1 MTQKYPVKQEME
13 EDYNNDDDDD
23 EFLLSGGY
31 NGPERSY
38 PKKTFNDGLE
48 RPRNVLREITE
59 IPRYLD
65 YTVFSKNQLRLAE
78 KIFKTKVYKDNES
91 YIRSQNF
98 FIKLNKP
105 GYWHKTN
112 ISVLFDNINT
122 VFDIESEVINQLK
135 EDDAK
140 LFNLGAAKNIETIIQ
155 RFKDDFFNLGNA
167 TDLTEGDYI
176 KYLKKLTEYDY
187 CVTKLFNLSSVGES
201 IKFADIA
208 ALGVVLS
215 LYNKIVSILSY
226 VNPYVMV
233 QKDSGVNTM
242 TPPSFKG
249 SNLDNLYKGMRDNLV
264 ANLNDENLAT
274 NLTAGEKKKRKV
286 NAFQSNQKKLPDSYK
301 KNPLIRLIQYP
312 LYSLNILLPATIAP
326 VFFMKLN
333 ITARQSFKEI
343 TKVMA
348 TTRVLGRYL
357 KINNSSFYSKI
368 IWLKDPN
375 DNDRLSVKIK
385 ITKEKI
391 DLIVY
396 NAGESNITYYKDL
409 IYYVENHVF
418 CYGDIDPSGTY
429 THRKLMASTSGVDA
443 NAKAE
448 AVKAIITLKDKS
460 DPINSDL
467 IAEKNI
473 YRKITTN

>member
-1 MTQKYPVKQEME
+1 MAQQRVKME
-13 EDYNNDDDDD
+13 EEENNK
-23 EFLLSGGY
+23 EYLLSGGY
-31 NGPERSY
+31 EGPNRDY
-38 PKKTFNDGLE
+38 PKKTFKDGVE
-48 RPRNVLREITE
+48 KPTNVLREITE

-78 KIFKTKVYKDNES
+78 KIFKTQTYINNET
-91 YIRSQNF
+91 YIRSKNF

-122 VFDIESEVINQLK
+122 VFDIESDVINQLK
-135 EDDAK
+135 TDDTK
-140 LFNLGAAKNIETIIQ
+140 LFNLPAAKNIESIIT
-155 RFKDDFFNLGNA
+155 RFKNDFFNLANIA
-167 TDLTEGDYI
+167 NYDGDYI
-176 KYLKKLTEYDY
+176 KYLKELTNYKY
-187 CVTKLFNLSSVGES
+187 CITKLFDLSSEIAS
-201 IKFADIA
+201 IDFADIA
-208 ALGVVLS
+208 ALGVVLA

-242 TPPSFKG
+242 SPPSFKG
-249 SNLDNLYKGMRDNLV
+249 SNLDNLYKGMRDNLE
-264 ANLNDENLAT
+264 ANLDGENLSDT
-274 NLTAGEKKKRKV
+274 FTVGEKKNRKV
-286 NAFQSNQKKLPDSYK
+286 NAFKSGEKKLPDSYR

-312 LYSLNILLPATIAP
+312 LYSLNILLPSTIAP
-326 VFFMKLN
+326 VFLMKID
-333 ITARQSFKEI
+333 ITSRQSFKEI

-357 KINNSSFYSKI
+357 KINNSSFYSKV
-368 IWLKDPN
+368 IWLESNN
-375 DNDRLSVKIK
+375 DTKKLSVKIK

-396 NAGESNITYYKDL
+396 RAGESNIKYYKDL

-418 CYGDIDPSGTY
+418 CYGTLANTGSY
-429 THRKLMASTSGVDA
+429 NHKKLLGSTDGVDA
-443 NAKAE
+443 AAKAE

-460 DPINSDL
+460 DPIDTDL
-467 IAEKNI
+467 IAEKNT
-473 YRKITTN
+473 YRNINLV

>member
-1 MTQKYPVKQEME
+1 MAQQRVKME
-13 EDYNNDDDDD
+13 EEENKKEY
-23 EFLLSGGY
+23 LLSGGY
-31 NGPERSY
+31 EGPDRDY
-38 PKKTFNDGLE
+38 PKKTFKDGVE
-48 RPRNVLREITE
+48 KPTNVLREITE

-78 KIFKTKVYKDNES
+78 KIFNTQTYINNES
-91 YIRSQNF
+91 YIRSKNF

-122 VFDIESEVINQLK
+122 VFDIETDVINQLK
-135 EDDAK
+135 TDDTK
-140 LFNLGAAKNIETIIQ
+140 LFNLPAAKNIESIIT
-155 RFKDDFFNLGNA
+155 RFKNDFFNLANIA
-167 TDLTEGDYI
+167 NYDGDYI
-176 KYLKKLTEYDY
+176 KYLKELTNYKY
-187 CVTKLFNLSSVGES
+187 CITKLFDLSSEATP
-201 IKFADIA
+201 IDFADIA
-208 ALGVVLS
+208 ALGVVLA

-242 TPPSFKG
+242 SPPSFKG
-249 SNLDNLYKGMRDNLV
+249 SNLDNLYKGMRDNLE
-264 ANLNDENLAT
+264 ANLDGENLSDRFT
-274 NLTAGEKKKRKV
+274 VGEKKNRKV
-286 NAFQSNQKKLPDSYK
+286 NAFKSGEKKLPDSYR

-312 LYSLNILLPATIAP
+312 LYSLNILLPSTIAP
-326 VFFMKLN
+326 VFFMKID
-333 ITARQSFKEI
+333 ITSNQSFKEI

-357 KINNSSFYSKI
+357 KINNSSFYSKV
-368 IWLKDPN
+368 IWLESNN
-375 DNDRLSVKIK
+375 DTKKLSVKIK

-396 NAGESNITYYKDL
+396 RAGESNIKYYKDL

-418 CYGDIDPSGTY
+418 CYGTLANTGSY
-429 THRKLMASTSGVDA
+429 NHRKLLGSTDGVDA
-443 NAKAE
+443 AAKAE

-460 DPINSDL
+460 DPINTDL
-467 IAEKNI
+467 IAEKNT
-473 YRKITTN
+473 YRNINLN

>member
-1 MTQKYPVKQEME
+1 MAQQKVKMEQEE
-13 EDYNNDDDDD
+13 NNK
-23 EFLLSGGY
+23 EYLLSGGY
-31 NGPERSY
+31 EGPDRDY
-38 PKKTFNDGLE
+38 PKKTFKDGVE
-48 RPRNVLREITE
+48 KPTNVLREITE

-78 KIFKTKVYKDNES
+78 KIFKTQTYIANET
-91 YIRSQNF
+91 YIRSKNF

-122 VFDIESEVINQLK
+122 VFDIESDVINQLK
-135 EDDAK
+135 TDDTK
-140 LFNLGAAKNIETIIQ
+140 LFNLPAAKNIESIIT
-155 RFKDDFFNLGNA
+155 RFKNDFFNLANIA
-167 TDLTEGDYI
+167 NYDGDYI
-176 KYLKKLTEYDY
+176 KYLKELTSYKY
-187 CVTKLFNLSSVGES
+187 CITKLFDLSSEATP
-201 IKFADIA
+201 IDFADIA
-208 ALGVVLS
+208 ALGVVLA

-242 TPPSFKG
+242 SPPSFKG
-249 SNLDNLYKGMRDNLV
+249 SNLDNLYKGMRDNLE
-264 ANLNDENLAT
+264 ANLDGENLSDT
-274 NLTAGEKKKRKV
+274 FTVGEKKNRKV
-286 NAFQSNQKKLPDSYK
+286 NAFKSGEKKLPDSYR

-312 LYSLNILLPATIAP
+312 LYSLNILLPSTIAP
-326 VFFMKLN
+326 VFFMKID
-333 ITARQSFKEI
+333 ITSRQSFKEI

-357 KINNSSFYSKI
+357 KINNSSFYSKV
-368 IWLKDPN
+368 IWLESTN
-375 DNDRLSVKIK
+375 DTKKLSVKIK

-396 NAGESNITYYKDL
+396 RAGESNIKYYKDL

-418 CYGDIDPSGTY
+418 CYGTLANTGSY
-429 THRKLMASTSGVDA
+429 NHRKLLGSTDGVDA
-443 NAKAE
+443 AAKAE

-460 DPINSDL
+460 DPIDTDL
-467 IAEKNI
+467 IAEKNT
-473 YRKITTN
+473 YRNITTN

>member
-1 MTQKYPVKQEME
+1 MAQQQVKMEQEE
-13 EDYNNDDDDD
+13 NNK
-23 EFLLSGGY
+23 EYLLSGGY
-31 NGPERSY
+31 EGPDRDY
-38 PKKTFNDGLE
+38 PKKTFKDGVE
-48 RPRNVLREITE
+48 KPTNVLREITE

-78 KIFKTKVYKDNES
+78 KIFKTQTYINNET
-91 YIRSQNF
+91 YIRSKNF

-122 VFDIESEVINQLK
+122 VFDIESDVINQLK
-135 EDDAK
+135 TDDTK
-140 LFNLGAAKNIETIIQ
+140 LFNLPAAKNIESIIT
-155 RFKDDFFNLGNA
+155 RFKNDFFNLANIA
-167 TDLTEGDYI
+167 NYDGDYI
-176 KYLKKLTEYDY
+176 KYLKELTSYKY
-187 CVTKLFNLSSVGES
+187 CITKLFDLSSET
-201 IKFADIA
+201 IPIDFADIA
-208 ALGVVLS
+208 ALGVVLA

-242 TPPSFKG
+242 SPPSFKG
-249 SNLDNLYKGMRDNLV
+249 SNLNNLYKGMRDNLE
-264 ANLNDENLAT
+264 ANLDSENLSET
-274 NLTAGEKKKRKV
+274 FTVGEKKNRKV
-286 NAFQSNQKKLPDSYK
+286 NAFKSGEKKLPDSYR

-312 LYSLNILLPATIAP
+312 LYSLNILLPSTIAP
-326 VFFMKLN
+326 VFFMKID
-333 ITARQSFKEI
+333 ITSRQSFKEI

-357 KINNSSFYSKI
+357 KINNSSFYSKV
-368 IWLKDPN
+368 IWLESTN
-375 DNDRLSVKIK
+375 DTKKLSVKIK

-396 NAGESNITYYKDL
+396 RAGESNIKYYKDL

-418 CYGDIDPSGTY
+418 CYGTLAY
-429 THRKLMASTSGVDA
+429 TGSYNHRKLLGSTDGVDA
-443 NAKAE
+443 TAKAE

-460 DPINSDL
+460 DPIDTDL
-467 IAEKNI
+467 IAEKNT
-473 YRKITTN
+473 YRNIVTN

>member
-1 MTQKYPVKQEME
+1 MTQRKIKME
-13 EDYNNDDDDD
+13 EEENDKDY
-23 EFLLSGGY
+23 LLSGGY
-31 NGPERSY
+31 EGPDRDY
-38 PKKTFNDGLE
+38 PKQTFKDGIE
-48 RPRNVLREITE
+48 RPTNVLREITE

-78 KIFKTKVYKDNES
+78 KIFKTQSYNNNEN
-91 YIRSQNF
+91 YIRSKNF

-122 VFDIESEVINQLK
+122 VFDIELEVINQLK
-135 EDDAK
+135 TDDGK
-140 LFNLGAAKNIETIIQ
+140 LFNLPAAKNIDSIIT
-155 RFKDDFFNLGNA
+155 RFKNDFFNLANIA
-167 TDLTEGDYI
+167 NYEGDYI
-176 KYLKKLTEYDY
+176 KYLKELTSYNY
-187 CVTKLFNLSSVGES
+187 CVTKLFNLSSYAAP
-201 IKFADIA
+201 IDFADIA
-208 ALGVVLS
+208 ALGVVLA

-242 TPPSFKG
+242 SPPSFKG
-249 SNLDNLYKGMRDNLV
+249 SNLNNLYKGMRDNLV
-264 ANLNDENLAT
+264 ANLDNENLSDKF
-274 NLTAGEKKKRKV
+274 TAENKKKRKV
-286 NAFQSNQKKLPDSYK
+286 NAFKTGDKKLPDSYR

-312 LYSLNILLPATIAP
+312 LYSLNILLPSTIAP
-326 VFFMKLN
+326 VFFMKIDVTSN
-333 ITARQSFKEI
+333 QSFKEI

-357 KINNSSFYSKI
+357 KINNSSFYSKV
-368 IWLKDPN
+368 IWLESTDDSKK
-375 DNDRLSVKIK
+375 LSVKIR

-396 NAGESNITYYKDL
+396 RTGESNIKYYKDL

-418 CYGDIDPSGTY
+418 CYGNLANTGIY
-429 THRKLMASTSGVDA
+429 THRKLLGSTSGIDA

-448 AVKAIITLKDKS
+448 AEKAIITLKDKS
-460 DPINSDL
+460 DPVDSDL
-467 IAEKNI
+467 IAEKNT
-473 YRKITTN
+473 YRNISLN

>member
-1 MTQKYPVKQEME
+1 MTQQKVKMEQEE
-13 EDYNNDDDDD
+13 NDKDY
-23 EFLLSGGY
+23 LLSGGY
-31 NGPERSY
+31 EGPDRDY
-38 PKKTFNDGLE
+38 PKQTFKDGIE
-48 RPRNVLREITE
+48 RPTNVLREITE

-78 KIFKTKVYKDNES
+78 KIFKTQTYNSNEN
-91 YIRSQNF
+91 YIRSKNF

-122 VFDIESEVINQLK
+122 VFDIELEVINQLK
-135 EDDAK
+135 TDDGK
-140 LFNLGAAKNIETIIQ
+140 LFNLPAAKNIDSIIT
-155 RFKDDFFNLGNA
+155 RFKNDFFNLANIA
-167 TDLTEGDYI
+167 NYEGDYI
-176 KYLKKLTEYDY
+176 KYLKKLTDYDY
-187 CVTKLFNLSSVGES
+187 CVTKLFNLSSS
-201 IKFADIA
+201 ASPIDFADIA
-208 ALGVVLS
+208 ALGVVLA

-242 TPPSFKG
+242 SPPSFKG

-264 ANLNDENLAT
+264 ANLDNENLGE
-274 NLTAGEKKKRKV
+274 NFTAEDKKKRKV
-286 NAFQSNQKKLPDSYK
+286 NAFKTGDKKLPDSYR

-312 LYSLNILLPATIAP
+312 LYSLNILLPSTIAP
-326 VFFMKLN
+326 VFFMK
-333 ITARQSFKEI
+333 IDVTSRQSFKEI

-357 KINNSSFYSKI
+357 KINNSSFYSKV
-368 IWLKDPN
+368 IWLESTDDTKK
-375 DNDRLSVKIK
+375 LSVKIR

-396 NAGESNITYYKDL
+396 RVGESNIKYYKDL

-418 CYGDIDPSGTY
+418 CYGNLANTGSY
-429 THRKLMASTSGVDA
+429 THRKLLGSTTGVDS

-448 AVKAIITLKDKS
+448 AEKAIITLKDKS
-460 DPINSDL
+460 DPVNSDL
-467 IAEKNI
+467 IADKNT
-473 YRKITTN
+473 YRNISLN

>member
-1 MTQKYPVKQEME
+1 MAQQKVKMEQEE
-13 EDYNNDDDDD
+13 NNK
-23 EFLLSGGY
+23 EYLLSGGY
-31 NGPERSY
+31 EGPDRDY
-38 PKKTFNDGLE
+38 PKKTFKDGVDK
-48 RPRNVLREITE
+48 PTNVLREITE

-78 KIFKTKVYKDNES
+78 KIFKTQTYIANET
-91 YIRSQNF
+91 YIRSKNF

-122 VFDIESEVINQLK
+122 VFDIESDVINQLK
-135 EDDAK
+135 TDDTK
-140 LFNLGAAKNIETIIQ
+140 LFNLPAAKNIESIIT
-155 RFKDDFFNLGNA
+155 RFKNDFFNLANIA
-167 TDLTEGDYI
+167 NYDGDYI
-176 KYLKKLTEYDY
+176 KYLKELTNYKY
-187 CVTKLFNLSSVGES
+187 CITKLFDLSSDT
-201 IKFADIA
+201 IPIDFADIA
-208 ALGVVLS
+208 ALGVVLA

-242 TPPSFKG
+242 SPPSFKG
-249 SNLDNLYKGMRDNLV
+249 SNLDNLYKGMRDNLE
-264 ANLNDENLAT
+264 ANLDGENLSET
-274 NLTAGEKKKRKV
+274 FTVGEKKNRKV
-286 NAFQSNQKKLPDSYK
+286 NAFKSGDKKLPDSYR

-312 LYSLNILLPATIAP
+312 LYSLNILLPSTIAP
-326 VFFMKLN
+326 VFFMK
-333 ITARQSFKEI
+333 IDIGSRQSFKEI

-357 KINNSSFYSKI
+357 KINNSSFYSKV
-368 IWLKDPN
+368 IWLESTN
-375 DNDRLSVKIK
+375 DTKKLSVKIK

-396 NAGESNITYYKDL
+396 RAGESNIKYYKDL

-418 CYGDIDPSGTY
+418 CYGTLANTGSY
-429 THRKLMASTSGVDA
+429 NHRKLLGSTDGVDA
-443 NAKAE
+443 AAKAE

-460 DPINSDL
+460 DPIDTDL
-467 IAEKNI
+467 IAEKNT
-473 YRKITTN
+473 YRNITTN

>member
-1 MTQKYPVKQEME
+1 MTQQKVKME
-13 EDYNNDDDDD
+13 EEENNNKDY
-23 EFLLSGGY
+23 LLSGGY
-31 NGPERSY
+31 EGPARDY
-38 PKKTFNDGLE
+38 PKKTFTDGAD
-48 RPRNVLREITE
+48 RPTNVLREITE

-78 KIFKTKVYKDNES
+78 KIFKTQTYINNET
-91 YIRSQNF
+91 YIRSKNF

-122 VFDIESEVINQLK
+122 VFDIESDVINQLK
-135 EDDAK
+135 TDDTK
-140 LFNLGAAKNIETIIQ
+140 LFNLPAAKNIESIIT
-155 RFKDDFFNLGNA
+155 RFKNDFFNLANIA
-167 TDLTEGDYI
+167 NYDGDYI
-176 KYLKKLTEYDY
+176 KYLKELTSYKY
-187 CVTKLFNLSSVGES
+187 CITKLFDLSSEVAP
-201 IKFADIA
+201 IDFADIA
-208 ALGVVLS
+208 ALGVVLA

-242 TPPSFKG
+242 SPPSFKG
-249 SNLDNLYKGMRDNLV
+249 SNLDNLYKGMRDNLE
-264 ANLNDENLAT
+264 ANLDGENLSDKFT
-274 NLTAGEKKKRKV
+274 VGEKKNRKV
-286 NAFQSNQKKLPDSYK
+286 NAFKSNEKKLPDSYK

-312 LYSLNILLPATIAP
+312 LYSLNILLPSTIAP
-326 VFFMKLN
+326 VFFMKID
-333 ITARQSFKEI
+333 ITSNKSFKEI

-357 KINNSSFYSKI
+357 KINNSSFYSKV
-368 IWLKDPN
+368 IWLESTN
-375 DNDRLSVKIK
+375 DTKKLSVKIK

-396 NAGESNITYYKDL
+396 RAGESNIKYYKDL

-418 CYGDIDPSGTY
+418 CYGTLDNTGSY
-429 THRKLMASTSGVDA
+429 NYRKLLGSTDGVDA
-443 NAKAE
+443 AAKAE

-460 DPINSDL
+460 DPIDTDL
-467 IAEKNI
+467 IAEKNT
-473 YRKITTN
+473 YRNINLN

>member
-1 MTQKYPVKQEME
+1 MTQRKIKPEME
-13 EDYNNDDDDD
+13 EEENNNKDY
-23 EFLLSGGY
+23 LLSGGY
-31 NGPERSY
+31 EGPDRHY
-38 PKKTFNDGLE
+38 PKQTFKDGKE
-48 RPRNVLREITE
+48 KPTNVLREITE

-78 KIFKTKVYKDNES
+78 KIFKTNTYNNSET
-91 YIRSQNF
+91 YIRSPNF

-122 VFDIESEVINQLK
+122 VFDIELEVIGQLK
-135 EDDAK
+135 TDDEK
-140 LFNLGAAKNIETIIQ
+140 LFNLSAAKNIDSIIT
-155 RFKDDFFNLGNA
+155 RFKNDFFNLANVA
-167 TDLTEGDYI
+167 NYEGDYI
-176 KYLKKLTEYDY
+176 AYLKKLTDYDY
-187 CVTKLFNLSSVGES
+187 CITKLFNLPSSAS
-201 IKFADIA
+201 QIDFADIA
-208 ALGVVLS
+208 ALGVVLA

-242 TPPSFKG
+242 SPPSFKG
-249 SNLDNLYKGMRDNLV
+249 SNLGNLYKGMRDNLV
-264 ANLNDENLAT
+264 ANLNEGNLSD
-274 NLTAGEKKKRKV
+274 NISAGEKKKRKV
-286 NAFQSNQKKLPDSYK
+286 NAFKSGDKKLPDSYR

-312 LYSLNILLPATIAP
+312 LYSLNILLPSTIAP
-326 VFFMKLN
+326 VFFMKIDVTSN
-333 ITARQSFKEI
+333 QSFKEI

-368 IWLKDPN
+368 IWLESTDDKQK
-375 DNDRLSVKIK
+375 LSVKIR

-396 NAGESNITYYKDL
+396 RVGESNIKYYKDL

-418 CYGDIDPSGTY
+418 CYGTLANTGSY
-429 THRKLMASTSGVDA
+429 THRKLLGSTSGVDTA
-443 NAKAE
+443 AKAE
-448 AVKAIITLKDKS
+448 AEKAIITLKDKS
-460 DPINSDL
+460 DIVDSDL
-467 IAEKNI
+467 IAEKNTYKNI
-473 YRKITTN
+473 SLN

>member
-1 MTQKYPVKQEME
+1 MAQQKVKMEQEE
-13 EDYNNDDDDD
+13 NNK
-23 EFLLSGGY
+23 EYLLSGGY
-31 NGPERSY
+31 EGPDRDY
-38 PKKTFNDGLE
+38 PKKTFKDGVE
-48 RPRNVLREITE
+48 KPTNVLREITE

-78 KIFKTKVYKDNES
+78 KIFKTQTYIANET
-91 YIRSQNF
+91 YIRSKNF

-122 VFDIESEVINQLK
+122 VFDIESDVINQLK
-135 EDDAK
+135 TDDTK
-140 LFNLGAAKNIETIIQ
+140 LFNLPAAKNIESIIT
-155 RFKDDFFNLGNA
+155 RFKNDFFNLANIA
-167 TDLTEGDYI
+167 NYEGDYI
-176 KYLKKLTEYDY
+176 KYLKELTSYNY
-187 CVTKLFNLSSVGES
+187 CITKLFDLSSETNP
-201 IKFADIA
+201 IDFADIA
-208 ALGVVLS
+208 ALGVVLA

-242 TPPSFKG
+242 SPPSFKG
-249 SNLDNLYKGMRDNLV
+249 SNLDNLYKGMRDNLE
-264 ANLNDENLAT
+264 ANLDGENLSET
-274 NLTAGEKKKRKV
+274 FTVGEKKNRKV
-286 NAFQSNQKKLPDSYK
+286 NAFKSGDKKLPDSYR

-312 LYSLNILLPATIAP
+312 LYSLNILLPSTIAP
-326 VFFMKLN
+326 VFFMKID
-333 ITARQSFKEI
+333 ITSRQSFKEI

-357 KINNSSFYSKI
+357 KINNSSFYSKV
-368 IWLKDPN
+368 IWLESTN
-375 DNDRLSVKIK
+375 DTKKLSVKIK

-396 NAGESNITYYKDL
+396 RAGESNIKYYKDL

-418 CYGDIDPSGTY
+418 CYGTLANTGSY
-429 THRKLMASTSGVDA
+429 NHRKLLGSTDGVDA
-443 NAKAE
+443 AAKAE

-460 DPINSDL
+460 DPIDTDL
-467 IAEKNI
+467 IAEKNT
-473 YRKITTN
+473 YRNITTN

>member
-1 MTQKYPVKQEME
+1 MSQQEDEDRKFEYDE
-13 EDYNNDDDDD
+13 EEVNDND
-23 EFLLSGGY
+23 FILSGGY
-31 NGPERSY
+31 QGPTRNY
-38 PKKTFNDGLE
+38 PKKTFNDGLDS
-48 RPRNVLREITE
+48 PTNVLREITE

-78 KIFKTKVYKDNES
+78 KIFKTQAYTTNEN
-91 YIRSQNF
+91 YIRSKNF

-122 VFDIESEVINQLK
+122 VFDIELEIIKQLK
-135 EDDAK
+135 EDDPK
-140 LFNLGAAKNIETIIQ
+140 LFNLETAKNIDLIIN
-155 RFKDDFFNLGNA
+155 RFKTDFFNMANIVNE
-167 TDLTEGDYI
+167 EGDYI
-176 KYLKKLTEYDY
+176 KYLKKLTDYTY
-187 CVTKLFNLSSVGES
+187 CVTKLFKLSSATKT
-201 IKFADIA
+201 IKFAHIG
-208 ALGVVLS
+208 ALGVVLA

-264 ANLNDENLAT
+264 VNLNNEILAT
-274 NLTAGEKKKRKV
+274 SPTVTQKKKRKV
-286 NAFQSNQKKLPDSYK
+286 NAFQSNTKKLADNYK

-326 VFFMKLN
+326 LFFMRLDV
-333 ITARQSFKEI
+333 TSSQSFKEI

-368 IWLKDPN
+368 IWLNSSSN
-375 DNDRLSVKIK
+375 DTEKLSVKIR

-391 DLIVY
+391 DLIIY
-396 NAGESNITYYKDL
+396 SAGESNIKYYKDL

-418 CYGDIDPSGTY
+418 CYGDIDPSGTF
-429 THRKLMASTSGVDA
+429 THIKLLGSTSGIDA
-443 NAKAE
+443 AAKAE
-448 AVKAIITLKDKS
+448 AEKAIITLKDKS

-467 IAEKNI
+467 IAEKNS
-473 YRKITTN
+473 YRRIVTN

>member
-1 MTQKYPVKQEME
+1 MAQQQVKMEQEE
-13 EDYNNDDDDD
+13 NNK
-23 EFLLSGGY
+23 EYLLSGGY
-31 NGPERSY
+31 EGPDRDY
-38 PKKTFNDGLE
+38 PKKTFKDGVE
-48 RPRNVLREITE
+48 KPTNVLREITE

-78 KIFKTKVYKDNES
+78 KIFKTQTYISNET
-91 YIRSQNF
+91 YIRSKNF

-122 VFDIESEVINQLK
+122 VFDIESDVINQLK
-135 EDDAK
+135 TDDTK
-140 LFNLGAAKNIETIIQ
+140 LFNLPAAKNIETIIT
-155 RFKDDFFNLGNA
+155 RFKNDFFNLANIVNY
-167 TDLTEGDYI
+167 DGDYI
-176 KYLKKLTEYDY
+176 KYLKELTSYKY
-187 CVTKLFNLSSVGES
+187 CITKLFDLSSES
-201 IKFADIA
+201 TPIDFADIA
-208 ALGVVLS
+208 ALGVVLA

-242 TPPSFKG
+242 SPPSFKG
-249 SNLDNLYKGMRDNLV
+249 SNLDNLYKGMRDNLE
-264 ANLNDENLAT
+264 ANLDGENLSDT
-274 NLTAGEKKKRKV
+274 FTVGEKKNRKV
-286 NAFQSNQKKLPDSYK
+286 NAFKSGEKKLPDSYR

-312 LYSLNILLPATIAP
+312 LYSLNILLPSTIAP
-326 VFFMKLN
+326 VFFMKID
-333 ITARQSFKEI
+333 ITSRQSFKEI

-357 KINNSSFYSKI
+357 KINNSSFYSKV
-368 IWLKDPN
+368 IWLESTN
-375 DNDRLSVKIK
+375 DTKKLSVKIK

-396 NAGESNITYYKDL
+396 RAGESNIKYYKDL

-418 CYGDIDPSGTY
+418 CYGTLANTGSY
-429 THRKLMASTSGVDA
+429 NHRKLLGSTDGVDA
-443 NAKAE
+443 AAKAE

-460 DPINSDL
+460 DPIDTDL
-467 IAEKNI
+467 IAEKNT
-473 YRKITTN
+473 YRNINLN

>member
-1 MTQKYPVKQEME
+1 MTQQPVKMEQEE
-13 EDYNNDDDDD
+13 NNK
-23 EFLLSGGY
+23 EYLLSGGY
-31 NGPERSY
+31 EGPDRDY
-38 PKKTFNDGLE
+38 PKKTFKDGE
-48 RPRNVLREITE
+48 EKPTNVLREITE

-78 KIFKTKVYKDNES
+78 KIFKTRTYIANES
-91 YIRSQNF
+91 YIRSKNF

-122 VFDIESEVINQLK
+122 VFDIESDVIDQLK
-135 EDDAK
+135 TDDTK
-140 LFNLGAAKNIETIIQ
+140 LFNLPAAKNIESIIT
-155 RFKDDFFNLGNA
+155 RFKNDFFNLANIA
-167 TDLTEGDYI
+167 NYDRDYI
-176 KYLKKLTEYDY
+176 KYLKELTSYKY
-187 CVTKLFNLSSVGES
+187 CITKLFDLSSES
-201 IKFADIA
+201 TPIDFADIA
-208 ALGVVLS
+208 ALGVVLA

-242 TPPSFKG
+242 SPPSFKG
-249 SNLDNLYKGMRDNLV
+249 SNLDNLYKGMRDNLE
-264 ANLNDENLAT
+264 ANLDGENLSDT
-274 NLTAGEKKKRKV
+274 FTVGEKKNRKV
-286 NAFQSNQKKLPDSYK
+286 NAFKSGEKKLPDSYR

-312 LYSLNILLPATIAP
+312 LYSLNILLPSTIAP
-326 VFFMKLN
+326 VFFMK
-333 ITARQSFKEI
+333 IDVTSRQSFKEI

-357 KINNSSFYSKI
+357 KINNSSFYSKV
-368 IWLKDPN
+368 IWLESTTDTKK
-375 DNDRLSVKIK
+375 LSVKIK

-396 NAGESNITYYKDL
+396 RAGESNIKYYKDL

-418 CYGDIDPSGTY
+418 CYGTLANTGSY
-429 THRKLMASTSGVDA
+429 NHRKLLESTDGVDA
-443 NAKAE
+443 AAKAE

-460 DPINSDL
+460 DPINTDL
-467 IAEKNI
+467 IAEKNT
-473 YRKITTN
+473 YRNIVTN

>member
-1 MTQKYPVKQEME
+1 MAQQQVKMEQEE
-13 EDYNNDDDDD
+13 NNK
-23 EFLLSGGY
+23 EYLLSGGY
-31 NGPERSY
+31 EGPDRDY
-38 PKKTFNDGLE
+38 PKKTFKDGVE
-48 RPRNVLREITE
+48 KPTNVLREITE

-78 KIFKTKVYKDNES
+78 KIFKTQTYINNET
-91 YIRSQNF
+91 YIRSKNF

-122 VFDIESEVINQLK
+122 VFDIESDVINQLK
-135 EDDAK
+135 TDDTK
-140 LFNLGAAKNIETIIQ
+140 LFNLPAAKNIESIIT
-155 RFKDDFFNLGNA
+155 RFKNDFFNLANIA
-167 TDLTEGDYI
+167 NYDGDYI
-176 KYLKKLTEYDY
+176 QYLKKLTDY
-187 CVTKLFNLSSVGES
+187 TYCTTKLFDLPSEANP
-201 IKFADIA
+201 IDFADIA
-208 ALGVVLS
+208 ALGVVLA

-242 TPPSFKG
+242 SPPSFKG
-249 SNLDNLYKGMRDNLV
+249 SNLGNLYKEMRDNLV
-264 ANLNDENLAT
+264 ANLDGENLSDT
-274 NLTAGEKKKRKV
+274 ITAVDKKNRKV
-286 NAFQSNQKKLPDSYK
+286 NAFKSGEKKLPDSYR

-312 LYSLNILLPATIAP
+312 LYSLNILLPSTIAP
-326 VFFMKLN
+326 VFFMKID
-333 ITARQSFKEI
+333 ITSRQSFKEI

-368 IWLKDPN
+368 IWLESTN
-375 DNDRLSVKIK
+375 DTKKLSVKIK

-396 NAGESNITYYKDL
+396 RAGESNIKYYKDL

-418 CYGDIDPSGTY
+418 CYGTLENTGSY
-429 THRKLMASTSGVDA
+429 NHRKLLGSTDGVDA
-443 NAKAE
+443 AAKAE

-460 DPINSDL
+460 DPIDTDL
-467 IAEKNI
+467 IAEKNT
-473 YRKITTN
+473 YRNISLN